1 MIPGGERLLEVRRT
15 SFTTIAA
22 LLILA
27 ASSAGAQVHHFA
39 VALSGGGSIPTET
52 AGVPFFIQVLAQDSV
67 NGTVTSF
74 NGTVDVSSNG
84 TLSTGSGT
92 TPAFVNGLLSSFEIV
107 SSSAGAE
114 TLFVKETGGTA
125 TGESNGFLVVL
136 PPLPLHHFAVAL
148 AGGGTIP
155 TETVGIPFFI
165 EVLAQDSLNGTVAS
179 FTGTVDVSSNGA
191 LAHGAGTTPAFVSG
205 VLGSYEI
212 RSASAGAETL
222 FVKETV
228 GSITGRSNPYLV
240 VNPSPV
246 LTGIS
251 PSRKVVGDTTFA
263 LTITGSGFL
272 PLSVASVDGNARTTT
287 YVSADTLKAEIPT
300 GDLATAGGR
309 LITVTNPAPGGGTS
323 NPETLHVA
331 HPVMHLKVILEAA
344 YQNGTMNTT
353 LRTSNLVPANQPYTA
368 SPWNYSG
375 TEHAASLPPTVVD
388 WVLVEL
394 RTGTSAATMIARRAA
409 LLNSNGTVT
418 DTDGVSPLVFPSVL
432 RGTYYAVIRH
442 RNHLPVM
449 SATPVPLDTN
459 SALYD
464 FTADV
469 SKYYGSDAKSL
480 APGVWGMYAGDYS
493 ADGFVDVSDYAGPS
507 NTMFQSGYMQSDL
520 SMDGF
525 VDVTD
530 YVRTSNNYFK
540 GTHVPN

>member
-1 MIPGGERLLEVRRT
+1 MRTT
-15 SFTTIAA
+15 SFITVAV
-22 LLILA
+22 LLVLA
-27 ASSAGAQVHHFA
+27 FASAGAQVDHFA
-39 VALSGGGSIPTET
+39 IALSGGGSIPTET
-52 AGVPFFIQVLAQDSV
+52 AGIPFFIQVLAQDST

-92 TPAFVNGLLSSFEIV
+92 TPAFSNGVLGSYEIV
-107 SSSAGAE
+107 FSGAGTE

-125 TGESNGFLVVL
+125 TGKSNAFLVVL

-155 TETVGIPFFI
+155 TETSGVPFFI
-165 EVLAQDSLNGTVAS
+165 EVLAQDSTNGTVTS
-179 FTGTVDVSSNGA
+179 FTGTVDVSSNRTLTQGT
-191 LAHGAGTTPAFVSG
+191 GTTPAFVNG

-212 RSASAGAETL
+212 IPASAGAETL
-222 FVKETV
+222 FVQET
-228 GSITGRSNPYLV
+228 GGTITGRSNPYLV
-240 VNPSPV
+240 VNPVPV

-251 PSRKVVGDTTFA
+251 PARKVVGDTNFV

-287 YVSADTLKAEIPT
+287 YVTGDTLRAEILAS
-300 GDLATAGGR
+300 DLASAGSR
-309 LITVTNPAPGGGTS
+309 LVTVVNPGPGGGTS

-331 HPVMHLKVILEAA
+331 NPVMHLKVFLEAA

-353 LRTSNLVPANQPYTA
+353 LRTSNLVPAGQPYSV
-368 SPWNYSG
+368 SPWSYNG
-375 TEHAASLPPTVVD
+375 TEHAASLPSSVVD

-394 RTGTSAATMIARRAA
+394 RTGTASGTTIARRAA

-418 DTDGVSPLVFPSVL
+418 DTDGVSPLVFPSVR
-432 RGTYYAVIRH
+432 RGSYYTVIRH
-442 RNHLPVM
+442 RNHLAVM
-449 SATPVPLDTN
+449 SAVPVQLDTN

-464 FTADV
+464 FTSDV
-469 SKYYGSDAKSL
+469 TRYYGSDAKSL

-493 ADGFVDVSDYAGPS
+493 ADGFVDVTDYSGPS
-507 NTMFQSGYMQSDL
+507 NTMFQSGYLQSDL

-530 YVRTSNNYFK
+530 YVQTSNNYFK
-540 GTHVPN
+540 GTNVPN